1 MSEVDRKSGRRVA
14 IPETPLILQHSDECT
29 GCWAC
34 VRHCPAHALRVID
47 SRVEVIPERCV
58 LCGACVAE
66 CGRSGKRIRQDIPRV
81 LQLLQGDSPV
91 VALLSSEHVAGM
103 HPLTPNELE
112 SALELLGFS
121 GVETTVLGEEMV
133 AAAYELEYDHRRV
146 GATQLRSTCPVAVDW
161 VRKFYPEMTEA
172 LAPIAPPYIAQARL
186 IRELYPTEVSIV
198 YVAPCWARKQ
208 EIYSDEFVGDID
220 VAIGFDEL
228 RTLIARVSVPPA
240 PDSCPRRRPNAVKQL
255 SVTDGFPRKVLRES
269 DLTGAAVRVVRGLGD
284 IDSLLTALR
293 RGEASPAVVD
303 MLCCEGCIDGPCV
316 NKELSVFAKR
326 NIDAAERERQPPPA
340 VDSRTFLSAL
350 PKVDLHRTIRAT
362 PAPCHEPTPEEVDN
376 VLAAGEFASREEV
389 LDCGMCGY
397 ERCVQHATA
406 IWLGN
411 STWSMC
417 FPLERK
423 RLLREH
429 DRLSEAS
436 LTDDL
441 TGLLNRRAL
450 DARLAEEIARAER
463 YGTPLSLVVLDL
475 DNFKEVNDQLG
486 HAAGDALLRAVGTL
500 LRAELRTADIAVRY
514 GGDEFA
520 LVLPGVTKT
529 GAWAVAEK
537 VIGSLRLMSAD
548 NGDGP
553 RVSSTCSVGVASF
566 GETFTNAEALLRGAD
581 AALYAA
587 KRSGRNRVELAAG

>member
-1 MSEVDRKSGRRVA
+1 
-14 IPETPLILQHSDECT
+14 
-29 GCWAC
+29 
-34 VRHCPAHALRVID
+34 
-47 SRVEVIPERCV
+47 
-58 LCGACVAE
+58 
-66 CGRSGKRIRQDIPRV
+66 
-81 LQLLQGDSPV
+81 
-91 VALLSSEHVAGM
+91 
-103 HPLTPNELE
+103 
-112 SALELLGFS
+112 
-121 GVETTVLGEEMV
+121 
-133 AAAYELEYDHRRV
+133 
-146 GATQLRSTCPVAVDW
+146 
-161 VRKFYPEMTEA
+161 
-172 LAPIAPPYIAQARL
+172 
-186 IRELYPTEVSIV
+186 
-198 YVAPCWARKQ
+198 
-208 EIYSDEFVGDID
+208 
-220 VAIGFDEL
+220 
-228 RTLIARVSVPPA
+228 
-240 PDSCPRRRPNAVKQL
+240 
-255 SVTDGFPRKVLRES
+255 VLRDR
-269 DLTGAAVRVVRGLGD
+269 DLTAADVRVVRGLAD
-284 IDSLLTALR
+284 IDSLLAAVR
-293 RGEASPAVVD
+293 RGEASPSVVD

-316 NKELSVFAKR
+316 NRDLSVFAKR

-350 PKVDLHRTIRAT
+350 PKIELHRTIEAD
-362 PAPCHEPTPEEVDN
+362 PAPTHEPTAEEVDN
-376 VLAAGEFASREEV
+376 VLAAGEFATRDEA

-397 ERCVQHATA
+397 ERCIDHAAA

-411 STWSMC
+411 STWAMC

-429 DRLSEAS
+429 DRLAEAS

-450 DARLAEEIARAER
+450 DARLDEEIARAER

-537 VIGSLRLMSAD
+537 VLSSLRSMSAE
-548 NGDGP
+548 NGEGP
-553 RVSSTCSVGVASF
+553 RVTATCSVGVASF
-566 GETFTNAEALLRGAD
+566 GETFRDPEALLRGAD